1 MLSGWGPVTVSPSF
15 ICFPS
20 LADTAI
26 SARTAIVMASNTAR
40 AESPVFHSL
49 LRNGF
54 SIVLFSL
61 DRGAAK
67 LDRHARKEPASGRAI
82 NAPGALRLNTILA
95 FAAASG
101 AARSR
106 TGTGTAGRQP

>member
-20 LADTAI
+20 LAETAI
-26 SARTAIVMASNTAR
+26 SAWTAIVMASNAAR

-61 DRGAAK
+61 DRRAAK
-67 LDRHARKEPASGRAI
+67 LDRRARKKPAAGRAM
-82 NAPGALRLNTILA
+82 NAPGAVGLNTILA
-95 FAAASG
+95 LCG
-101 AARSR
+101 
-106 TGTGTAGRQP
+106 G